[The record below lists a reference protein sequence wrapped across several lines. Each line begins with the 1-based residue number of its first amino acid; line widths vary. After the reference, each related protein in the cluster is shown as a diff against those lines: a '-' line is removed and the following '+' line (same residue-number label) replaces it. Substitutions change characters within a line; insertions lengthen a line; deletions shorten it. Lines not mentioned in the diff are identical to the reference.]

1 MKTVADFKPGDI
13 ATLIGFSGEMEL
25 QSRLVE
31 MGFVPGVHI
40 RIVKFAPWKGL
51 VEIKIVQLKKRYHI
65 KVRDLV
71 DKLIEDYRP
80 SLFEKP
86 TSGFEDI
93 FNSF

>member
-51 VEIKIVQLKKRYHI
+51 VEIKIRNYHVSIRMSEAKNIQAKKY
-65 KVRDLV
+65 
-71 DKLIEDYRP
+71 
-80 SLFEKP
+80 
-86 TSGFEDI
+86 G
-93 FNSF
+93 N

>member
-1 MKTVADFKPGDI
+1 MKTVSDFKPGDI

-51 VEIKIVQLKKRYHI
+51 VEIKIRNYHVSIRMSEAKNIQAKKYG
-65 KVRDLV
+65 D
-71 DKLIEDYRP
+71 
-80 SLFEKP
+80 
-86 TSGFEDI
+86 
-93 FNSF
+93 

>member
-1 MKTVADFKPGDI
+1 MRTVADFKPGDI

-51 VEIKIVQLKKRYHI
+51 VEIKIRNYHVSIRMSEAKNIQAKKY
-65 KVRDLV
+65 
-71 DKLIEDYRP
+71 
-80 SLFEKP
+80 
-86 TSGFEDI
+86 G
-93 FNSF
+93 N

>member
-1 MKTVADFKPGDI
+1 VKTVADFKPGDI

-51 VEIKIVQLKKRYHI
+51 VEIKIRNYHVSIRMSEAKNIQAKKYG
-65 KVRDLV
+65 
-71 DKLIEDYRP
+71 Y
-80 SLFEKP
+80 
-86 TSGFEDI
+86 
-93 FNSF
+93 